1 MPKLN
6 RYGKDGGHFG
16 FMQIRKNA
24 QGCQAGTRRILAQE
38 HLGTSNPSK
47 NKSYTTIPGSPLW
60 LPYYYMSVT
69 EHLTQGW
76 ANFLT
81 RGPQW
86 VLKFDRGARP
96 GTDGKAKK

>member
-38 HLGTSNPSK
+38 HLGTSNP
-47 NKSYTTIPGSPLW
+47 
-60 LPYYYMSVT
+60 
-69 EHLTQGW
+69 
-76 ANFLT
+76 
-81 RGPQW
+81 
-86 VLKFDRGARP
+86 
-96 GTDGKAKK
+96 

>member
-1 MPKLN
+1 MKKSPFTGEDMPKLN

-24 QGCQAGTRRILAQE
+24 NGCQAGTRLILAQE

-60 LPYYYMSVT
+60 LPY
-69 EHLTQGW
+69 
-76 ANFLT
+76 
-81 RGPQW
+81 
-86 VLKFDRGARP
+86 
-96 GTDGKAKK
+96 